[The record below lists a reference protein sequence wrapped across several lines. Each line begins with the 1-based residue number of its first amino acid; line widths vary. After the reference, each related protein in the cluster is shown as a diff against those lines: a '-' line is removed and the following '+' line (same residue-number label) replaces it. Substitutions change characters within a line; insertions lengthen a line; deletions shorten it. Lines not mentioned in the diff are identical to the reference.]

1 MQYSIKGALL
11 SGLVCPGAGQ
21 LALKRYRR
29 GFALMMTVFIALFYI
44 IKHVV
49 DEAYAILGQLQ
60 AHSDN
65 IDINAIASS
74 MTDQA
79 AANSGSLSYDI
90 AVILIMACWVFGI
103 VDAYIIGKG
112 MDSKKSPA

>member
-1 MQYSIKGALL
+1 MKHSIKGALL
-11 SGLVCPGAGQ
+11 SGLVFPGVGQ

-29 GFALMMTVFIALFYI
+29 GFALMMAVFIAIFYI

-49 DEAYAILGQLQ
+49 DEAYAILGQIQ
-60 AHSDN
+60 SHSGS
-65 IDINAIASS
+65 IDINAITTS
-74 MTDQA
+74 MADQA
-79 AANSGSLSYDI
+79 VANSGRLSDNI
-90 AVILIMACWVFGI
+90 AITLITVCWVFGI